1 MAENGWLPIMN
12 VRDWTKHSAKNWLER
27 LAYVPH
33 PAAMIRMLKFVFK
46 HAYLFVNS
54 DLHMCFSI
62 PKKIKQVLK
71 DEAITETGSRIR
83 LGDIKVSPGDYL
95 LVYGNMAVEKI
106 GKKKAEDLR
115 KTLAVIT

>member
-1 MAENGWLPIMN
+1 M
-12 VRDWTKHSAKNWLER
+12 
-27 LAYVPH
+27 
-33 PAAMIRMLKFVFK
+33 
-46 HAYLFVNS
+46 
-54 DLHMCFSI
+54 
-62 PKKIKQVLK
+62 K

>member
-1 MAENGWLPIMN
+1 
-12 VRDWTKHSAKNWLER
+12 
-27 LAYVPH
+27 
-33 PAAMIRMLKFVFK
+33 
-46 HAYLFVNS
+46 
-54 DLHMCFSI
+54 MCFSI